1 MNTQNNLKPTAY
13 SELLQKCIDNH
24 ALGQGGAFTA
34 HDLSKSCNLSLTHN
48 LRRRLKELVEIG
60 VLETW
65 LALNDKKR
73 MVNVYNVTE
82 TYRNHL
88 SQVYPF

>member
-1 MNTQNNLKPTAY
+1 MDNTANLKPTAY
-13 SELLQKCIDNH
+13 SSLIQKCIDHH

-34 HDLSKSCNLSLTHN
+34 LDLSKSCNLPLTHN
-48 LRRRLKELVEIG
+48 LRRRLKDLVSIG

-65 LALNDKKR
+65 LALNEKRR
-73 MVNVYNVTE
+73 MVNVYAVTE

-88 SQVYPF
+88 SQTYPF